1 MLKWLNISAWFS
13 EWKPP
18 SARPTGYIVLEAV
31 WVPQFIYDARMQHEL
46 KYAYKKAINTN
57 TNIKEIYKVRESTNE
72 L

>member
-1 MLKWLNISAWFS
+1 
-13 EWKPP
+13 
-18 SARPTGYIVLEAV
+18 VLEAV

-57 TNIKEIYKVRESTNE
+57 TNITEIYKVRESTNE